1 MPDLP
6 RSDTHL
12 ITRLLREA
20 GGYLPHLGGVLV
32 LELLRTPLALL
43 GPVPL
48 KLAVDSVIH
57 DRPLP
62 QVLGPWLPAP
72 GNPQALLLWV
82 CGLSLLIALA
92 SQLQSLGSSLLTV
105 FTSQRLLLEFRS
117 RLFRQA
123 ERLSLTYHTRKGTAD
138 TLYRIQTDATALEWI
153 FVDGAIPLVTSV
165 FTLVTTLWVVL
176 ALNWKIGCT
185 ALVISPILFGLTRA
199 TRPLLRHQSRALK
212 KQESATLGIIQ
223 EVLGVLRVV
232 KAFGQEERERD
243 RFTAAGERCVRG
255 RLRLTLAEGSLGL
268 LINMAAAVGLTAVLY
283 FGVQDVLAGTLTLG
297 EMLLISSYISQLYA
311 PLKTLSRKTVSLQAQ
326 LAGAERAFALL
337 DESDDVPERADA
349 RAVERARGEVEF
361 RSVSYSYDGK
371 RPVLEG
377 VSFHV
382 PAGARVGIVGVTGA
396 GKTTLTYLLTRFG
409 DPDTG
414 AVLLDGVDLRDY
426 ALADLRR
433 QFAVVFQE
441 PVLFATSIAENIAYA
456 RPGAAQEEIVAAA
469 RAANIHDFIMRLPE
483 QYGTLVGERGMALSG
498 GERQR
503 IGLARAFLRDAPILV
518 LDEPTSSVDTHTEA
532 TIMEALERLMAGRT
546 TFIIAHRLNTL
557 AGCDLV
563 LRVEHGRVLP
573 GGPAVLNGAEKE
585 PVPAVL
591 LEENA

>member
-1 MPDLP
+1 
-6 RSDTHL
+6 
-12 ITRLLREA
+12 
-20 GGYLPHLGGVLV
+20 
-32 LELLRTPLALL
+32 
-43 GPVPL
+43 
-48 KLAVDSVIH
+48 
-57 DRPLP
+57 
-62 QVLGPWLPAP
+62 
-72 GNPQALLLWV
+72 
-82 CGLSLLIALA
+82 
-92 SQLQSLGSSLLTV
+92 
-105 FTSQRLLLEFRS
+105 
-117 RLFRQA
+117 
-123 ERLSLTYHTRKGTAD
+123 
-138 TLYRIQTDATALEWI
+138 
-153 FVDGAIPLVTSV
+153 
-165 FTLVTTLWVVL
+165 
-176 ALNWKIGCT
+176 
-185 ALVISPILFGLTRA
+185 
-199 TRPLLRHQSRALK
+199 
-212 KQESATLGIIQ
+212 
-223 EVLGVLRVV
+223 
-232 KAFGQEERERD
+232 
-243 RFTAAGERCVRG
+243 VRG
-255 RLRLTLAEGSLGL
+255 RLRLTLAEGALGL
-268 LINMAAAVGLTAVLY
+268 LINLAAAVGLTAVLY
-283 FGVQDVLAGTLTLG
+283 FGVQDVLAGSLTLG
-297 EMLLISSYISQLYA
+297 GMLLISSYISQLYA

-337 DESDDVPERADA
+337 DEPDDVPERTDA
-349 RAVERARGEVEF
+349 RPVERARGEVEF
-361 RSVSYSYDGK
+361 RNVSFSYDGK
-371 RPVLEG
+371 RAALEG

-409 DPDTG
+409 DPETG
-414 AVLLDGVDLRDY
+414 EVLLDGVDLREY
-426 ALADLRR
+426 AVADLRR

-456 RPGAAQEEIVAAA
+456 RPGAAEEEIVAAA
-469 RAANIHDFIMRLPE
+469 RAADIHDFIMRLPE

-532 TIMEALERLMAGRT
+532 TIMDALERLMAGRT